1 MYVINHD
8 LALIAT
14 QDKIK
19 FYSRQRLL
27 GLYQEAAEYGVPVSQ
42 RVLQQL
48 AQLPDLCTQQQLN
61 DVLKPATKAAEHR
74 AKRMADLAAE
84 HAAQKAAREALVGKR
99 ILLNTNTNKSVL
111 IPDTVELSKP
121 YYRLEHLRMYVPVY
135 LFSELVKIS
144 TSEIDVI
151 QNTKAAQWNVP
162 GIVTVHEPE
171 PELVDTVEP
180 EPQTEPSTD
189 AE

>member
-1 MYVINHD
+1 MTYVINND
-8 LALIAT
+8 LAMICT
-14 QDKIK
+14 QDKVK
-19 FYSRQRLL
+19 YYSRERLL
-27 GLYQEAAEYGVPVSQ
+27 ALYAEAAEYGIPVSS
-42 RVLQQL
+42 RLLQQL

-61 DVLKPATKAAEHR
+61 DVLKPAQKAAEHR
-74 AKRMADLAAE
+74 AKYLAELTQAHEEAKAE
-84 HAAQKAAREALVGKR
+84 RAALVGKR

-121 YYRLEHLRMYVPVY
+121 YYRLEHLRMYVPTY
-135 LFSELVKIS
+135 LFSELLKIS

-180 EPQTEPSTD
+180 ETPTD